1 MEQPF
6 RLFDRDDDS
15 MRHGMILSVIQTK
28 EEEEDEVKKV
38 GPLGKAEEE
47 KIKDILKVDLISD
60 TNGGRGCPRIFWGVN
75 NLVAEV

>member
-28 EEEEDEVKKV
+28 EEEEDEVKMV

-60 TNGGRGCPRIFWGVN
+60 TMGAGGVPNILGG
-75 NLVAEV
+75 